1 VNATEALLRWSLT
14 PGHTALAI
22 GVSESAELG
31 TALAALGLEGPR
43 PVLVLV
49 GGAAGL
55 DPDLHRPLVDLFRT
69 LVPVLTAAGAVVV
82 DGGTRSG
89 VMALMGEAALGT
101 GLPLLGVAARGTLCL
116 PGQGAESPAGPDG
129 GPEGADP
136 DPRHGR
142 FLLVPGTDWG
152 DESPWI
158 ATAASVLAGNQ
169 PSLTLVVGGGEVTA
183 RDLQEG
189 LNLGRPA
196 LILAGTGGTAD
207 ALAAGLR
214 SGRAPACDLPEG
226 ADRLV
231 KVMDLGQ
238 ATLDLPPL
246 LRQRLGQRDQALTFG
261 D

>member
-1 VNATEALLRWSLT
+1 MRWSLT
-14 PGHTALAI
+14 PGVTALAI
-22 GVSESAELG
+22 RVSESAGLG
-31 TALAALGLEGPR
+31 AALAALGIEGPR

-55 DPDLHRPLVDLFRT
+55 DPDLHEPLLDLFRT
-69 LVPVLTAAGAVVV
+69 LVPVLTAAGALVV

-101 GLPLLGVAARGTLCL
+101 ELPLLGVAARGTLCL
-116 PGQGAESPAGPDG
+116 PSQNDENRTGAD
-129 GPEGADP
+129 EGADP
-136 DPRHGR
+136 DPGHGR
-142 FLLVPGTDWG
+142 FLLVPGTMWG

-158 ATAASVLAGNQ
+158 AAVASILAGDR

-183 RDLQEG
+183 RDLREG

-214 SGRAPACDLPEG
+214 GGRAPTGNLSEG
-226 ADRLV
+226 TDNLV
-231 KVMDLGQ
+231 EVMDLGQ
-238 ATLDLPPL
+238 AALDLPPL
-246 LRQRLGQRDQALTFG
+246 LRQRLGWRDQALSCEG
-261 D
+261 

>member
-1 VNATEALLRWSLT
+1 MKPTEALLRWPLT

-22 GVSESAELG
+22 GVSESAGLG
-31 TALAALGLEGPR
+31 AALAALGLEGHR

-55 DPDLHRPLVDLFRT
+55 DPDLHEPLFNLFRT
-69 LVPVLTAAGAVVV
+69 LMPVLTAAGALVV
-82 DGGTRSG
+82 DGGTKSG

-101 GLPLLGVAARGTLCL
+101 GLPLLGVAARGTLRL
-116 PGQGAESPAGPDG
+116 PGEGTEDLTGAD
-129 GPEGADP
+129 EGADP
-136 DPRHGR
+136 DPGHGR
-142 FLLVPGTDWG
+142 FLLVPGTEWG

-158 ATAASVLAGNQ
+158 AAVASFLAGDR

-183 RDLQEG
+183 RDLREG

-207 ALAAGLR
+207 AVAAGLR
-214 SGRAPACDLPEG
+214 AGRTPAGNLPEG
-226 ADRLV
+226 TGKLV
-231 KVMDLGQ
+231 EIMDLGQ

-246 LRQRLGQRDQALTFG
+246 LRQRLGGWDQALG
-261 D
+261 LGG